1 MIKFEWNTV
10 KAVTNVKKHGVSF
23 EEAKSVFFDDFALQF
38 FDQENSDTED
48 RFLMLGISNETNIL
62 LICHCERD
70 DGNTIGLIS
79 ARKATKNESKNYQRV
94 H

>member
-70 DGNTIGLIS
+70 DGNTIRLIS